1 MEKFFELEEYAQIEV
16 LQNIQDSF
24 ANSLGMGAVI
34 VDYKGEPITKESNF
48 TKFCTY
54 IRNNDELKGKCYK
67 CDAYGGV
74 QSAITKKPH
83 IYKCHAGLVDFA
95 IPIMANNTYIG
106 AILGGQVRLKEDL
119 KEENNVLKDKYNEE
133 LSKYYKDIKIKTYE
147 EVKYAADLMYQIS
160 NYILNKDIVKINSD
174 FNSNKAK
181 IDRATNIELI
191 KEYNLESEQY
201 SEEIHKALN
210 YIHSNIKKN
219 ITLEEVAN
227 HINLSPNY
235 LSKTFKKD
243 IGINFITYI
252 TNKKIALA
260 KEMLKDT
267 DTPILNIS
275 IDLSFNK
282 PNYFSKV
289 FKKIVG
295 LTPSEYRNT
304 LQNDQ
309 IDT

>member
-1 MEKFFELEEYAQIEV
+1 M
-16 LQNIQDSF
+16 
-24 ANSLGMGAVI
+24 
-34 VDYKGEPITKESNF
+34 
-48 TKFCTY
+48 
-54 IRNNDELKGKCYK
+54 
-67 CDAYGGV
+67 
-74 QSAITKKPH
+74 
-83 IYKCHAGLVDFA
+83 
-95 IPIMANNTYIG
+95 
-106 AILGGQVRLKEDL
+106 
-119 KEENNVLKDKYNEE
+119 
-133 LSKYYKDIKIKTYE
+133 
-147 EVKYAADLMYQIS
+147 
-160 NYILNKDIVKINSD
+160 
-174 FNSNKAK
+174 
-181 IDRATNIELI
+181 
-191 KEYNLESEQY
+191 
-201 SEEIHKALN
+201 
-210 YIHSNIKKN
+210 
-219 ITLEEVAN
+219 
-227 HINLSPNY
+227 NLSPNY